1 MADGSPSAAVYEKA
15 SASLLSEQPATSV
28 PYQAVENWTVLY
40 NHVQTRM
47 NGMKPWRMSWW
58 EHWGLLA
65 EYILPRRYH
74 WLITPNNMVRG
85 LPISGAIVDPT
96 GTQAMRTC
104 AAGLMTGL
112 SSPSRPWFKIKASTA
127 GFVPDYPALLWFE
140 EVETRVYEVMAKSNF
155 YDSLYQ
161 MYEDN
166 TTFGTAPMLIYED
179 AKDIIR
185 CYNPCAGEYY
195 LAADSTLR
203 VDSFYRW
210 FNMTVTQ
217 IVGMFGLKNCPPAVQ
232 QMWAQKGARLDTEF
246 IVAHAIEPNFAIAD
260 GPEGK
265 PVNILKGN
273 FTYRE
278 VYWMYGMGTQ
288 APLSVRGFYDAPF
301 IAPRWATTS
310 NDPYGRSVA
319 MDVLPDIMQLQVETR
334 RKAEAIEKQ
343 VRPPLLA
350 SIELKNEPSSILPGH
365 ITYVAG
371 LTNTSG
377 MRPIYQVQPDL
388 QYMTVDLKEIQDRIR
403 RGFFNDL
410 FLMIANQPAVDRT
423 TAYEIAQKN
432 QEKLQVLGPV
442 IERMQN
448 EAHSPA
454 IKRIV
459 NILDRKNALP
469 PLPDSLKNIPLQ
481 IEYISMLALAQQAQ
495 QSAGMERLLNIVGSV
510 SQAEM
515 QLGQATG
522 PTAFDNID
530 RDEFVRRYATLMTV
544 APGIMKAPEQ
554 VLAERKAKAKA
565 AQAAQAEAKMA
576 QAGTDAV
583 SGAKD
588 LSQTDVGG
596 GINALQ
602 LMLGNGATSGAQPGT
617 VQ

>member
-1 MADGSPSAAVYEKA
+1 MADGTKTAVYEQS
-15 SASLLSEQPATSV
+15 SASLLSEQPAVSA
-28 PYQAVENWTVLY
+28 PYQPVENWPVLY

-74 WLITPNNMVRG
+74 WLITPNNTQRG

-112 SSPSRPWFKIKASTA
+112 SSPSRPWFKLKAAIA
-127 GFVPDYPALLWFE
+127 GFEPDYDALIWFE
-140 EVETRVYEVMAKSNF
+140 EVETRVYEVMARSNF

-210 FNMTVTQ
+210 FNMTVAQ
-217 IVGMFGLKNCPPAVQ
+217 IVGMFGLANCPPTVQ
-232 QMWAQKGARLDTEF
+232 TMWAQKGARLDTEF
-246 IVAHAIEPNFAIAD
+246 IVAHAIEPNFAIGD

-371 LTNTSG
+371 LTSTSG

-388 QYMTVDLKEIQDRIR
+388 QYMTADLKEIQDRIR

-459 NILDRKNALP
+459 NILGRKSALP

-510 SQAEM
+510 SQAEA
-515 QLGQATG
+515 QVSQS
-522 PTAFDNID
+522 PVDTAFDNLD
-530 RDEFVRRYATLMTV
+530 TDAFVKSYANLMTV
-544 APGIMKAPEQ
+544 SPGIMRAPEL
-554 VLAERKAKAKA
+554 VMARRKARAK
-565 AQAAQAEAKMA
+565 AQAAQAQQAQMA

-583 SGAKD
+583 AGAKD

-596 GINALQ
+596 GISALQ
-602 LMLGNGATSGAQPGT
+602 MMLGTGSAQPGGAG
-617 VQ
+617 